1 MPVFELFEPIDK
13 IRETSNV
20 GQYTVYTCAYIAS
33 PFSKDFPGEKWHFIS
48 IYRENTLMF
57 MER

>member
-20 GQYTVYTCAYIAS
+20 GQYTVYTCAYSGVRLSLLPHSVRTFQGRSDTLLA
-33 PFSKDFPGEKWHFIS
+33 FIG
-48 IYRENTLMF
+48 RTH
-57 MER
+57 